1 MLTFNLNGRFVDAEQ
16 AKLACNDSAVLFGDS
31 LFETL
36 KAQDGHIQF
45 LDQHLDRLE
54 LAARLLSFPCDRST
68 LRRALLE
75 TVERLA
81 TPLARLRLTLS
92 RGPMTGLT
100 LPSPESGH
108 FFISAA
114 PYQEPESNERQ
125 QGVVCVFAPN
135 RRVNPL
141 SHLPQLKRG
150 NYADCLYAADYA
162 RRKGAREALFQTDD
176 GQLLEGATSNLFIVK
191 DDILFTPPAGE
202 LVLAGI
208 IRRQVLLAAQDLGL
222 SFEERSLSVADLFA
236 ADEAFL
242 TNSLFSLLPIAQI
255 EGRHLSHGPWTA
267 RLATAVA
274 QAATA
279 ISAAE
284 NHTSR
289 KKS

>member
-1 MLTFNLNGRFVDAEQ
+1 MLIFNLNGQFVDAKQ

-54 LAARLLSFPCDRST
+54 LAARLLHFPCDRPT
-68 LRRALLE
+68 LRSALLK
-75 TVERLA
+75 TAERLDA
-81 TPLARLRLTLS
+81 PLARLRLTLS
-92 RGPMTGLT
+92 RGPMAGLA
-100 LPSPESGH
+100 PPPAESGH
-108 FFISAA
+108 FFINAA
-114 PYQEPESNERQ
+114 PYQAPAAVERQ
-125 QGVVCVFAPN
+125 KGIACVFAPN

-176 GQLLEGATSNLFIVK
+176 GQVLEGATSNLFILK
-191 DDILFTPPAGE
+191 NGTLLTPPAGE

-208 IRRQVLLAAQDLGL
+208 IRRQVLLAAQGLGL
-222 SFEERSLSVADLFA
+222 PSEEKNISVADLWA

-242 TNSLFSLLPIAQI
+242 TNSLFDLMPMAQI
-255 EGRHLSHGPWTA
+255 EGRPLNHGPWTD
-267 RLATAVA
+267 RLAITVA

-279 ISAAE
+279 KDGPD
-284 NHTSR
+284 R
-289 KKS
+289 KNS

>member
-1 MLTFNLNGRFVDAEQ
+1 MLIYNLNGRFVDAEQ
-16 AKLACNDSAVLFGDS
+16 AALSCNDSAVLFGDS

-36 KAQDGHIQF
+36 KTQEGHIQF

-54 LAARLLSFPCDRST
+54 LAARLLNFPCDRPA
-68 LRRALLE
+68 LRSALLE
-75 TVERLA
+75 TAQRLA
-81 TPLARLRLTLS
+81 TTVARLRLTLS
-92 RGPMTGLT
+92 RGPMSSLA

-114 PYQEPESNERQ
+114 PYQEPDFAERQ

-135 RRVNPL
+135 QRVNPL

-162 RRKGAREALFQTDD
+162 RRKGAKEALFQTDD
-176 GQLLEGATSNLFIVK
+176 GQVLEGATSNLFIVK
-191 DDILFTPPAGE
+191 DNILLTPPAGE

-222 SFEERSLSVADLFA
+222 PTGERSISIADLLA
-236 ADEAFL
+236 ADESFL
-242 TNSLFSLLPIAQI
+242 TNSLFGLLPMAQI
-255 EGRHLSHGPWTA
+255 EGRTLSHGPWTG
-267 RLATAVA
+267 RLATTVD
-274 QAATA
+274 QAAVLV
-279 ISAAE
+279 SEAE

-289 KKS
+289 KKT

>member
-1 MLTFNLNGRFVDAEQ
+1 MLIFNLNGQFVDAEQ

-54 LAARLLSFPCDRST
+54 LAARLLNFPCDRPA
-68 LRRALLE
+68 LRSALLE
-75 TVERLA
+75 TVERLP

-114 PYQEPESNERQ
+114 PYQEPEAVERQ
-125 QGVVCVFAPN
+125 QGVFCVFAPN
-135 RRVNPL
+135 HRVNPL

-162 RRKGAREALFQTDD
+162 RSKGAREALFQTND
-176 GQLLEGATSNLFIVK
+176 GQVLEGATSNLFIIK
-191 DDILFTPPAGE
+191 NDTLFTPPAGE

-222 SFEERSLSVADLFA
+222 SFEERPISAEELFN
-236 ADEAFL
+236 ADETFL
-242 TNSLFSLLPIAQI
+242 TNSLVGLLPIAQI
-255 EGRHLSHGPWTA
+255 ESRTLNRGPWTG

-274 QAATA
+274 KAVAA
-279 ISAAE
+279 ISEAE

-289 KKS
+289 K